1 MPHDK
6 QGDAH
11 KIDFT
16 TFVLSVSSAA
26 FVGLGMAPHPESG
39 KNEINVDLARHNI
52 DLLELIKDKTR
63 GNLNKDEEH
72 LLDHLLRETRMKFVE
87 VQGQR

>member
-1 MPHDK
+1 MPEK
-6 QGDAH
+6 NQTPY

-26 FVGLGMAPHPESG
+26 FVGLGVAPHPSSG
-39 KNEINVDLARHNI
+39 KSEVNADLARHNI
-52 DLLELIKDKTR
+52 DLLELIKEKTR
-63 GNLNKDEEH
+63 GNLDKDEQN

-87 VQGQR
+87 IQGRR